1 MIIIYPITEK
11 LKSNIPPEMRTS
23 PAVAQII
30 ETVGEYEHGT
40 ADVNDVGNVTLKQ
53 YAAVALDLALA
64 IGSTTPDGKPV
75 KQLDLQDR
83 IARAIHMR
91 NRLASAMYNS
101 TLLAELLQDAPN
113 ALFDMLNVV
122 LQKHNDILGRQ

>member
-1 MIIIYPITEK
+1 MTDEQQLQLTLEELVQK
-11 LKSNIPPEMRTS
+11 FG
-23 PAVAQII
+23 VANVAEQLGKAC
-30 ETVGEYEHGT
+30 ESR
-40 ADVNDVGNVTLKQ
+40 ANVTLEQ